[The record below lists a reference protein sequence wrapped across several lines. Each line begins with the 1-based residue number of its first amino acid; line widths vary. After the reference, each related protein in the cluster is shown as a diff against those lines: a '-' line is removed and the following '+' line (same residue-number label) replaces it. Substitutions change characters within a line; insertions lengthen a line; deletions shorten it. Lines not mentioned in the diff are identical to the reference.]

1 MKKSNFGIAI
11 IVGIITFLVYLLFNT
26 GEQKHLNYFVPL
38 ADAFLQGRLYLIDN
52 PPWLNELIPINN
64 QFFVVYPPMPAILLM
79 PFVYIFGIDFS
90 QPLLSIIIGS
100 INVSLSFLVIN
111 KLFHS
116 KKIALSIAVIYGF
129 GSMQFYHSVM
139 GSAWYIAHIIAM
151 FFIWLMLLNLQSK
164 RKNYLVIGLLIGCA
178 YWSRLPAILAVVF
191 PLLYFWEDFVQLKPK
206 LVIHFKS
213 IFLLG
218 LGIGVFVLLNAFY
231 NYLRFGVPY
240 DISYQ
245 LLPVF
250 EEPWY
255 KHGLFN
261 VVNIPIHLKEILFA
275 LPSFSPNFPY
285 IIPSLNVMAIW
296 FVMPSIFLA
305 FFAPIKKR
313 IVWTSVVTILIMSLP
328 GLMHGS
334 NGFSQFGFRFSLDYL
349 PFLLLVIA
357 AGIHKKIWPL
367 VLVLILL
374 GTIINVLG
382 IIAITIFKLWTI

>member
-1 MKKSNFGIAI
+1 MGF
-11 IVGIITFLVYLLFNT
+11 ITFAVYLFFNT

-64 QFFVVYPPMPAILLM
+64 HFFVVYPPLPAILLM
-79 PFVYIFGIDFS
+79 PFVYIFGTNFP
-90 QPLLSIIIGS
+90 QPLFSIIIAS
-100 INVSLSFLVIN
+100 INVSLSFLVII

-116 KKIALSIAVIYGF
+116 KRIALSIAIIYAF
-129 GSMQFYHSVM
+129 GSMQFYHAVM

-164 RKNYLVIGLLIGCA
+164 RKNYLIVGLLLGCA
-178 YWSRLPAILAVVF
+178 YWSRLPAILAIIF
-191 PLLYFWEDFVQLKPK
+191 PLLFYWEDFIQLKPK

-213 IFLLG
+213 LLLLG
-218 LGIGVFVLLNAFY
+218 LGIGIFVLLNALY

-245 LLPVF
+245 LLPIF

-261 VVNIPIHLKEILFA
+261 VVNIPIHLKEIF
-275 LPSFSPNFPY
+275 FSVPAFTTTWPY

-296 FVMPSIFLA
+296 FVMPSIILI
-305 FFAPIKKR
+305 FFASYKKR
-313 IVWTSVVTILIMSLP
+313 IVLVSLITVLIMSLP

-349 PFLLLVIA
+349 PFTLLLIA
-357 AGIHKKIWPL
+357 AGINKKTWPL
-367 VLVLILL
+367 VVLVIIL

-382 IIAITIFKLWTI
+382 IISITIYNLWTI